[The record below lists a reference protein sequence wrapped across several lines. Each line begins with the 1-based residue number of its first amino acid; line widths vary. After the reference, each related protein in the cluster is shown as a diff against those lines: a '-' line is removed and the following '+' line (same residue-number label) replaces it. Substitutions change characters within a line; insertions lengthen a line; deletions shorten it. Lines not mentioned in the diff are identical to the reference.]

1 MRSVT
6 NFGKSELQPRLA
18 VRALDFTELP
28 QGNRQL
34 THYSR
39 DESAQ
44 EVGRAKKRAQRPRTD
59 DMVHAVDVRQT
70 GFGAHFVAAG
80 QPCTGAPDFRATE
93 HAAWDHTSPRVA
105 QPPPCCSHSAALCTH
120 RRLRPAPRRRPIKP
134 LPWERSRSIPTMHR
148 QSELPQK
155 LLSRLIKLRRGIRR
169 RLRFFLFCGG

>member
-1 MRSVT
+1 
-6 NFGKSELQPRLA
+6 
-18 VRALDFTELP
+18 
-28 QGNRQL
+28 
-34 THYSR
+34 
-39 DESAQ
+39 
-44 EVGRAKKRAQRPRTD
+44 
-59 DMVHAVDVRQT
+59 MVHAVDVRQT

-155 LLSRLIKLRRGIRR
+155 LLSRLIKLRRGYADGYVSFYSAEDEGRQEACRLSAHLLNPHREPLNRPAIRPS
-169 RLRFFLFCGG
+169 FGNWQG